1 MTHRRKIAAIA
12 AALAAL
18 LLAPV
23 PGGGSPPRESPT
35 LLQQEDE
42 TTPAVPAGLTAPLR
56 AAEPRWG
63 PAAEREAVEGA
74 LAGGAPSPPGPSL
87 AVAAAIERL
96 QAEEAPPGELFALVR
111 VTDRKT
117 GERRV
122 LVRGEPVYEATAYL
136 EEPETAPPGV
146 AYEEIS
152 EGHADEDVEIAIRSI
167 RVRSSSVTLEGAEA
181 REEEEEID
189 LLERNAGGGLSHR
202 IDGGLRRR
210 IESGEIDLAD
220 ARWVPVV
227 IELKSVPRL
236 RLPKV
241 HDVTD
246 GGLLLA
252 GLEVAAA
259 REEAIIG
266 RKKGMA
272 RRQEDLVQAVEAA
285 GGRVTYAS
293 WTSGSLDAE
302 LPASALEDLARHPG
316 VFSID
321 YAEPQAPAIY
331 QGDDY
336 FIATDAENFEPGH
349 PGLHG
354 LSSKHSYTS
363 RIVLALGEECID
375 QTNPA
380 WQNAAP
386 PSGSTRGWFYDCDPI
401 GPCSMGGVEN
411 CSGSDSHGT
420 RVAQMMTADFM
431 DGQDPSLSTTARRRR
446 TGTCP
451 ECKFFFF
458 QDQNL
463 NNRTKTL
470 NAACDVGVDIF
481 ESSISTVAQS
491 CDGSGHF
498 DGALQSLIDCDA
510 VYVQS
515 AGNNGAGPGCT
526 TSYPADHPWTLTVS
540 GVATQLSCHTSG
552 AYYTSSCPHHS
563 DASIGGARYDGTDGA
578 ASVVD
583 LAAPYVFG
591 NAINPGT
598 RDPVQCG
605 VTAGTSFAAP
615 IVAGLTAMLMDWYNV
630 HLDTSIFYDNRM
642 RNFMLLMGDRST
654 NVAGTARLV
663 NDTSVHWGAGRV
675 GLVPFD
681 NRLIWDVYRAST
693 TVGRNDTWT
702 FNVPIISLGLATFF
716 KAAVWHDGKNYSNEP
731 ILRLSLDPQGCTV
744 KTMSVDRLDNKV
756 VMVQNIASCT
766 SVDVSITNV
775 GVGFSGARE
784 FHFAAYTDLFDE
796 RDF

>member
-1 MTHRRKIAAIA
+1 MTHRRKIAATT

-18 LLAPV
+18 LLASV

-35 LLQQEDE
+35 LLQREEE
-42 TTPAVPAGLTAPLR
+42 TPPAAPGAPLR
-56 AAEPRWG
+56 AAEPPWG
-63 PAAEREAVEGA
+63 PAAEREALEDALESGA
-74 LAGGAPSPPGPSL
+74 ASPPGPSL

-96 QAEEAPPGELFALVR
+96 RTEGAPPGELFALVR

-122 LVRGEPVYEATAYL
+122 LVRGEPVPEVAGYL
-136 EEPETAPPGV
+136 EAPETAPPGV
-146 AYEEIS
+146 AYEEVS
-152 EGHADEDVEIAIRSI
+152 EGHAEPDVEVAIRSI
-167 RVRSSSVTLEGAEA
+167 RVRPSSVTPGGQAA
-181 REEEEEID
+181 RDEEEEYD
-189 LLERNAGGGLSHR
+189 LHERNARGALSHR

-220 ARWVPVV
+220 SRWIPVV
-227 IELKSVPRL
+227 IELKGVPRL

-241 HDVTD
+241 HDVAD

-259 REEAIIG
+259 REEAIIA
-266 RKKGMA
+266 RKKEM
-272 RRQEDLVQAVEAA
+272 RHRQEDLVRAVEAA

-302 LPASALEDLARHPG
+302 VPATALEDLARRPG

-321 YAEPQAPAIY
+321 YAEPQAPASY

-354 LSSKHSYTS
+354 LSSKHAYTS

-380 WQNAAP
+380 WLNAAP
-386 PSGSTRGWFYDCDPI
+386 PSGSTRGYFYDCDPI
-401 GPCSMGGVEN
+401 GPCSQGGVES

-431 DGQDPSLSTTARRRR
+431 DGQDPSLSTLDRRLR

-451 ECKFFFF
+451 ECRFFFF

-470 NAACDVGVDIF
+470 NEACDVGVDIF

-498 DGALQSLIDCDA
+498 DGALESLIDCDA
-510 VYVQS
+510 VYVQAAS
-515 AGNNGAGPGCT
+515 NNGAGPGCT

-540 GVATQLSCHTSG
+540 GIATMLSCHTSG

-583 LAAPYVFG
+583 LAAPFVFG
-591 NAINPGT
+591 NAIIPGT
-598 RDPVQCG
+598 RDPVTMGGAQ
-605 VTAGTSFAAP
+605 GTSFAAP
-615 IVAGLTAMLMDWYNV
+615 IVAGLAAMLMDWYNV

-642 RNFMLLMGDRST
+642 RTFMLLMGDRSSG
-654 NVAGTARLV
+654 VAGTARLV
-663 NDTSVHWGAGRV
+663 NDTSVYWGAGRV

-693 TVGRNDTWT
+693 TVGRNDTWS

-731 ILRLSLDPQGCTV
+731 ILRLTLDPQGCTV

-756 VMVQNIASCT
+756 VMVYTDISGCT

-796 RDF
+796 REF